1 MENRNIIKNF
11 GYVSRMDNIQAAF
24 LNYKLKFLDK
34 VINKRRSNAEIYKKI
49 LNRNYIKLPYENKNE
64 YHTFHTYVIQTKKR
78 NELKNFLLSK
88 GIETSIH
95 YPVPIH
101 LQPASKK
108 FSYKKGDFLV
118 TESQSKQILTLP
130 INENLSNSNIVE
142 ISKLINS
149 FLKNKYINLL
159 INFNKYRYIYLGN

>member
-1 MENRNIIKNF
+1 MNITLF
-11 GYVSRMDNIQAAF
+11 
-24 LNYKLKFLDK
+24 
-34 VINKRRSNAEIYKKI
+34 I
-49 LNRNYIKLPYENKNE
+49 LMLSK
-64 YHTFHTYVIQTKKR
+64 QKKR

-149 FLKNKYINLL
+149 FFENKYINLL